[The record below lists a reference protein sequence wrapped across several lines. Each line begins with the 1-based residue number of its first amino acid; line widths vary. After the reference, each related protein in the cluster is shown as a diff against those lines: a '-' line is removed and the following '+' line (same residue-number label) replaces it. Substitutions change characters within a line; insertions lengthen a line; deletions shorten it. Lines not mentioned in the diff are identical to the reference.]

1 MPAGVSWFSYLKH
14 ATVAMLFMMAGAQT
28 VHLVYRPLDDLEDLV
43 KAEKEKLQLKQ
54 PSSSNNIN
62 NNNNNNT
69 SDSPTVTD
77 SQGPP
82 S

>member
-28 VHLVYRPLDDLEDLV
+28 VHLIYRPLDDLEDLV
-43 KAEKEKLQLKQ
+43 RAEKEKLQLKE
-54 PSSSNNIN
+54 PSSSSSN
-62 NNNNNNT
+62 NNNNNSN
-69 SDSPTVTD
+69 SSTVTD